1 MDTASD
7 YLGGI
12 RGTFG
17 ADARQCRRSATR
29 AAQEF
34 TMPPIHMT
42 IDPILAEIGSLQIGW
57 HGIFTALAL
66 LAGLWLGFKRA
77 AQLGLDVDAM
87 AAGMGW
93 VIFGAVI
100 GARLFHVMD
109 HLTYYAEHPLE
120 IVMVWQGGIA
130 VYGGFIGGVLA
141 GVVAARFY
149 KVPIWPALDAAAPGM
164 LLGQAVGRIGCF
176 INGDAWGAP
185 NLTCSLCGS
194 VVYWNQHDLI
204 PPDLIGVPTYPYPLY
219 EMGAVLVLLAV
230 LWVWRDRLGS
240 NGTMFLVATIGYAVI
255 RFGLTAFRQ
264 ETIIALGLQE
274 AQVIALIT
282 AILAVGALA
291 FRMVRARSSALVTS

>member
-1 MDTASD
+1 
-7 YLGGI
+7 
-12 RGTFG
+12 
-17 ADARQCRRSATR
+17 
-29 AAQEF
+29 
-34 TMPPIHMT
+34 MPPIQMT
-42 IDPILAEIGSLQIGW
+42 IDPILAEVGSFQIGW

-66 LAGLWLGFKRA
+66 LAGLWLGFRRA

-109 HLTYYAEHPLE
+109 HLSYYAEHPAE
-120 IVMVWQGGIA
+120 IVAVWQGGIA

-149 KVPIWPALDAAAPGM
+149 GVPIWPALDAAAPGM
-164 LLGQAVGRIGCF
+164 LIGQAVGRIGCF
-176 INGDAWGAP
+176 VNGDAWGAP
-185 NLTCSLCGS
+185 NPTCPFCGS
-194 VVYWNQHDLI
+194 VVYWHQHDLI

-230 LWVWRDRLGS
+230 LWLGRDRIRG
-240 NGTMFLVATIGYAVI
+240 NGTMFLVTTIGYAII

-264 ETIIALGLQE
+264 ETVIAFGLQE
-274 AQVIALIT
+274 AQMIALIT
-282 AILAVGALA
+282 GLLALAGLA
-291 FRMVRARSSALVTS
+291 FRIARARSSALATS